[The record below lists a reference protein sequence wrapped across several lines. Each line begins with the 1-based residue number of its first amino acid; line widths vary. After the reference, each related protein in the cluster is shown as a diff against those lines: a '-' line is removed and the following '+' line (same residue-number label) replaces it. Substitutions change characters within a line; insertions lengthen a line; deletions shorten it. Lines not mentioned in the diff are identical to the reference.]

1 MVGEKGGGVRYGG
14 ERGGGVRGGGVRIR
28 GREDLETV
36 VSKVSV

>member
-1 MVGEKGGGVRYGG
+1 ML
-14 ERGGGVRGGGVRIR
+14 RGGGGEGGMVRGGGERIR